1 MERIMIIGS
10 GGSGKSTLART
21 LGRRLEIPVIHLD
34 AHMWKPN
41 WNITTKEEQ
50 RVIQQ
55 QLLQDDKW
63 IIDGNYS
70 STFDVRIARADT
82 IIFLDIN
89 RRITV
94 YQAIKR
100 YLTHRNQVRPDMAE
114 GCVEKIDREFLSWIW
129 NFPRD
134 KRPGIMKMLETV
146 ESSKKVIILRTPR
159 QIATFLET
167 VGTTKN

>member
-1 MERIMIIGS
+1 MERIMIIGP
-10 GGSGKSTLART
+10 GGAGKSTLART
-21 LGRRLEIPVIHLD
+21 LGHKLHMPVIHLD

-41 WNITTKEEQ
+41 WQLTTRAEQ
-50 RVIQQ
+50 RDIQEV
-55 QLLQDDKW
+55 LLDRERW

-70 STFDVRIARADT
+70 STIDVRINKADT

-89 RRITV
+89 RRITI

-114 GCVEKIDREFLSWIW
+114 GCVEKIDLEFLSWIW

-134 KRPGIMKMLETV
+134 KRPGIMKMLLSV
-146 ESSKKVIILRTPR
+146 EPYKNVIILKTPQ
-159 QIATFLET
+159 QIERFVQRLADQ
-167 VGTTKN
+167 